1 MRLRAGLLAVLL
13 CLPASVHAQS
23 GTTMGDS
30 GLRALDSDYEAIGW
44 EAIGRVDT
52 GFSYCTGTL
61 IAPDLVLTAAH
72 CVFDM
77 ERGTRV
83 DPERII
89 FRAGYR
95 NGRAVAARGVAQ
107 IAAHP
112 QFQPDRGIG
121 DVNIGHDVALLRL
134 RTSIPTSQINPF
146 LLHSDRIAPGPVSIV
161 SYGKGRSEV
170 QSRQA
175 GCRMTGRDR
184 ALFVFDCDVTQGSS
198 GAPVFSH
205 LNGRGRILSV
215 ISAVAAYNGR
225 DVALGMDVAPLVEE
239 LKAML
244 RAGNTAAPVARISR
258 VQVGTRP
265 ASASTSAVTVRVP
278 GAKSVRV
285 PGN

>member
-1 MRLRAGLLAVLL
+1 MRALARLCAVLL
-13 CLPASVHAQS
+13 CLPLAAQAQS
-23 GTTMGDS
+23 DT
-30 GLRALDSDYEAIGW
+30 GLRALDSDYEALGW
-44 EAIGRVDT
+44 EAIGRIDT
-52 GFSYCTGTL
+52 GVSYCTGTL

-72 CVFDM
+72 CVYDM
-77 ERGTRV
+77 ERGTRIA
-83 DPERII
+83 PEQIM

-95 NGRAVAARGVAQ
+95 NGRAVAARRVSQ
-107 IAAHP
+107 VAAHP
-112 QFQPDRGIG
+112 RFQPTNEIG

-134 RTSIPTSQINPF
+134 KTSIPTSQINPF

-175 GCRMTGRDR
+175 GCRMTERDR

-215 ISAVAAYNGR
+215 ISAVAAYRGR
-225 DVALGMDVAPLVEE
+225 EVALGMDAAPLVEE
-239 LKAML
+239 LKAVL
-244 RAGNTAAPVARISR
+244 RAGNTAAPVARINR
-258 VQVGTRP
+258 VQVGTR
-265 ASASTSAVTVRVP
+265 AGRAIVRVP

-285 PGN
+285 PSN